1 MNCVDCEEAGVKRRA
16 RYLLFDDTI
25 SHQIKP
31 LCEEHFEPYREHFG
45 EDELEYIML
54 DFTGQLDE
62 SDLDWLLQK
71 VNEKFSWYEDMIKRL
86 YAEIDKLKKILKL
99 DWFER

>member
-45 EDELEYIML
+45 EDELDYL
-54 DFTGQLDE
+54 TLGFKGKLDE
-62 SDLDWLLQK
+62 MDLEILIRK
-71 VNEKFSWYEDMIKRL
+71 VNETWKWYEDMMKRL
-86 YAEIDKLKKILKL
+86 YAEIDKLKKISKL
-99 DWFER
+99 DWIKR